1 MEEATLD
8 FYESLADYYHLIFED
23 WDRSIARQARA
34 LNSILANEI
43 SPGSLRILDCACGIG
58 TQAIGFAK
66 AGHQVVASDLSRAA
80 VTRAE
85 READQRSLRI
95 KFYISDMT
103 SLAQIEESDFDVVAA
118 LDNALPHL
126 SVDGVRK
133 AAKAMGSKLS
143 PGGLFL
149 ASTRDYDRLIT
160 ERPTMEKPAFYGT
173 EGERRIVHHVWDWID
188 ESRYVI
194 HFYITTQS
202 GKIWTSRHFVSE
214 YRCLLRDELSNAL
227 EWAGFRDIRW
237 LMPEKSGFYQQIV
250 LARKNA

>member
-1 MEEATLD
+1 MSETILD

-23 WDRSIARQARA
+23 WNKSIERQARA
-34 LNSILANEI
+34 LNAIIASQM
-43 SPGSLRILDCACGIG
+43 SSGSLRILDCACGIG

-66 AGHQVVASDLSRAA
+66 AGHHVVGSDLSQAA
-80 VTRAE
+80 VTRAK
-85 READQRSLRI
+85 REAEQRGLNM
-95 KFYISDMT
+95 KFYTSDMT
-103 SLAQIEESDFDVVAA
+103 SLAEIEESGFDVVAA

-133 AAKAMGSKLS
+133 AAQAMGSRLS
-143 PGGLFL
+143 PGGLFI

-160 ERPTMEKPAFYGT
+160 ERPTVEKPAFYGT

-188 ESRYVI
+188 DSHYII

-202 GKIWTSRHFVSE
+202 GRIWTSHHFVSE

-227 EWAGFRDIRW
+227 EYAGFRDIRW
-237 LMPEKSGFYQQIV
+237 LMPETSGFYQPVV
-250 LARKNA
+250 LARKSA